1 VARSSTKKAA
11 VIKPRF
17 HRDPNGSGRQQAKER
32 RFETADLLRRRLK
45 TAAPCLQ
52 PAAFFEIGERMEI
65 ETRPERAE
73 HLDVAEPVDV
83 DPGDALVIEMRQEF
97 SRVGDGAFFKMRGR
111 TRSG

>member
-17 HRDPNGSGRQQAKER
+17 HRDPNGSGGQQAKER

-52 PAAFFEIGERMEI
+52 PAAFFEIDDLENGYRQHEEK
-65 ETRPERAE
+65 TRRIPERVIKLE
-73 HLDVAEPVDV
+73 HV
-83 DPGDALVIEMRQEF
+83 PGQFL
-97 SRVGDGAFFKMRGR
+97 SRSNG
-111 TRSG
+111 